1 MSILRR
7 FLGKVVKRPTMST
20 SNGVAE
26 LTAGLEGL
34 KIENETR
41 EIPYEVATLALS

>member
-1 MSILRR
+1 MSVLRR
-7 FLGKVVKRPTMST
+7 FLGNLLKKPTMST

-34 KIENETR
+34 KIENDTR